1 MGVIIARAVT
11 LYAGG
16 ADSGC
21 VVGNPDLTGLR
32 TMGGPLANR
41 NLADYLMVGPS
52 SSNSGSY
59 RPNLT
64 DPCMRDRSA
73 KRKLQLLSNQPLAS
87 GRFGTVKRILP
98 VADRS
103 FSPRNGG

>member
-52 SSNSGSY
+52 SSNSGF
-59 RPNLT
+59 L
-64 DPCMRDRSA
+64 SA
-73 KRKLQLLSNQPLAS
+73 KLNRPLHT
-87 GRFGTVKRILP
+87 R
-98 VADRS
+98 
-103 FSPRNGG
+103 